1 VTFLRMTVDADAA
14 PKTAIY
20 LTVDHEDSG
29 DAFFEALD
37 VNVICSVYADKIR
50 TLTQHYGRAMFF
62 DHVEDAELIEA
73 LNALPGAD
81 EQLVW
86 LDADDAEGRELV

>member
-1 VTFLRMTVDADAA
+1 MTFPRMTVDADTAS
-14 PKTAIY
+14 KTATY

-37 VNVICSVYADKIR
+37 ADVTCSVYASKIR
-50 TLTQHYGRAMFF
+50 SLTHVYGRAMFF
-62 DHVEDAELIEA
+62 DVVEDAEVIAA

-86 LDADDAEGRELV
+86 LDADDADGRELL